1 MEKNLIVLCILIAA
15 SFVYLKLANKFNIV
29 DKPNERSSHTKVTIR
44 GGGIIFPIA
53 ILLFFFLNDFQYPF
67 FVLGLFLISFVSFLD
82 DIYTLSSRVRFP
94 FQIIAISLILFQ
106 AAFPV
111 FPLYYSVLCLVLG
124 VAVINM
130 FNFMDGINGITGM
143 YSLAVLSGMYF
154 INLNEAIVHTDL
166 IVYSGLS
173 LLVFG
178 FYNFRKKALF
188 FAGDIGSIAIGML
201 LFFIGFLFVL
211 ELHSPILLLLILV
224 YGVDTALTMLYR
236 IIYTKESILDPH
248 RHHVYQKL
256 VDVSKISHL
265 KVSLGY
271 GVLQLVV
278 NFIILKTYKL
288 DMTTQLIVFFGVIIL
303 FILLYIFLF
312 RLLAK
317 KAKINN
323 AT

>member
-1 MEKNLIVLCILIAA
+1 MEKNLIVLCILIVA
-15 SFVYLKLANKFNIV
+15 SFVYLKLASKFNIV

-53 ILLFFFLNDFQYPF
+53 ILLFFFMNDFQYPF

-82 DIYTLSSRVRFP
+82 DIYTLSSKVRFP
-94 FQIIAISLILFQ
+94 FQIIAIFLILYQ

-111 FPLYYSVLCLVLG
+111 FPLYYSIFCLLFG

-143 YSLAVLSGMYF
+143 YSLVVLSGMYF
-154 INLNEAIVHTDL
+154 INLNEAIVDTDL

-173 LLVFG
+173 LMVFG

-201 LFFIGFLFVL
+201 LFFIGFLFVIKL
-211 ELHSPILLLLILV
+211 NSIIFLLLILV
-224 YGVDTALTMLYR
+224 YGADTALTMLYR
-236 IIYTKESILDPH
+236 LIYTKESVLDPH

-278 NFIILKTYKL
+278 NFIILKSYKL
-288 DMTTQLIVFFGVIIL
+288 EMSIQLIVFFGMIVLFIIL
-303 FILLYIFLF
+303 YVYLF
-312 RLLAK
+312 RVLAK
-317 KAKINN
+317 KAKMSN
-323 AT
+323 A